1 MEKLDGERERIT
13 VVPDWVLL
21 AIGILGTV
29 GISTLVM
36 KFMPKDEHQ
45 GAAPLPAQP
54 PPLPPRRAGA
64 AAPND
69 SGSSDDE
76 DDDNAH
82 DADGGAKPLKGT
94 KEERRVQKKQ
104 EKVRLKDEMR
114 ARKKEVANSSD
125 SLAGELEVA
134 RRETLARKKQSAD
147 AEAQEVRDEANEIA
161 AWRAAKKGV
170 CSSGRSQS
178 SSSRDQRGVLDQLT
192 AALGSG
198 GEIALA
204 ECAASFS
211 CSEVALVRRLTFLVE
226 EGDLHGVFEGGSPPT
241 RFVAWTRAELNELAS
256 EIEEKGRVS
265 FEEISKIGA
274 QIRLQDTIKDF
285 E

>member
-54 PPLPPRRAGA
+54 PPPPPRRAGA

-82 DADGGAKPLKGT
+82 NADGGAKPPRGT
-94 KEERRVQKKQ
+94 KKERRVQKRQ

-114 ARKKEVANSSD
+114 ARKEEGANSSD
-125 SLAGELEVA
+125 SLAGELESA
-134 RRETLARKKQSAD
+134 RREALARKKQSAE
-147 AEAQEVRDEANEIA
+147 AEAQELRDEANEIA
-161 AWRAAKKGV
+161 AWRAAKKD
-170 CSSGRSQS
+170 SMSQS
-178 SSSRDQRGVLDQLT
+178 SSSGDERGVLDQLT

-198 GEIALA
+198 GEISLA
-204 ECAASFS
+204 ECAANFS
-211 CSEVALVRRLTFLVE
+211 CSEAALTRRLTFLVE
-226 EGDLHGVFEGGSPPT
+226 EGDLLGVFEGGSPPT

-265 FEEISKIGA
+265 FEEISKIAA
-274 QIRLQDTIKDF
+274 QIHLQGTTMDF